1 MYLLIL
7 KQLLTVPKTIII
19 FDIFQAVADYLYTLV
34 TWLMGAPAGL
44 KLNKQLTEFLGHFFL
59 YHIYLWKS
67 KFYMLEIKFLKFFF
81 PQIHVYE

>member
-7 KQLLTVPKTIII
+7 KQLLTVPKTII
-19 FDIFQAVADYLYTLV
+19 FYIFQAVADYLYTLV

-67 KFYMLEIKFLKFFF
+67 KFSMLEIKFLKFVLFNS
-81 PQIHVYE
+81 QIYE